1 MLELIRAHAQSWG
14 VKIAFGIII
23 LVFVFWGV
31 GSMHNSSSGAL
42 ATVNKKP
49 ILIQEF
55 GREYERQVETL
66 RSRYP
71 GITAEDMKQM
81 GLKRQV
87 LQAMITERLLADEAA
102 RIGLSVSP
110 VELRRSIES
119 ITAFRNGDGR
129 FDAEVYRSVL
139 KGQQTSPGRFEDG
152 IRRDMLLQK
161 LRDRV
166 AAPASVTD
174 EEARALFDYGRERR
188 TIEYV
193 LFPLEDYVLKVAPTD
208 EQIAE
213 RYNENMD
220 AWRNPQRISL
230 DAVTLTPASL
240 ATSVEIPESA
250 VAAFYADNAETYF
263 VVPERVH
270 ARHILF
276 MAQEGASKDEDAA
289 ARAKAEDVIAQL
301 KKGKDFASLAA
312 KLSDDKGS
320 GAQGGDLGWF
330 TKGQMVPPFEEAAF
344 ALKPGEISA
353 PVRSAFGWH
362 VIKMEA
368 HETQRTRALD
378 EVRGEIRQRLGEEKA
393 SERMHEALDT
403 ALEMAGAGKS
413 IDDIA
418 KALKLEHKPTGLFSR
433 ADAGVAVGLKGQ
445 SVGTAF
451 STPAGTVIDTPL
463 EVEGGYMI
471 AAVLE
476 SQPESVTP
484 LEKVKEEV
492 AAQVRRIEGAKLAV
506 KAAQEAGAKLADG
519 VPAELAARVKTAEP
533 FGRNGFIA
541 PFGQSRALVDAA
553 FAAAPGAWQPAPVD
567 TSSGAVL
574 FRVKDVQRPGDAEWS
589 AAAETVRAT
598 VLSAKREE
606 LFRVFVGELSA
617 AAKIELR
624 NAKLLDD

>member
-14 VKIAFGIII
+14 VKIAFGVII

-31 GSMHNSSSGAL
+31 GSMNNSSSGAL

-49 ILIQEF
+49 ITLQEF
-55 GREYERQVETL
+55 GREYERQVEAL
-66 RSRYP
+66 RGRYP

-87 LQAMITERLLADEAA
+87 LQAMITERLLSDEAA

-110 VELRRSIES
+110 AELRRSIES
-119 ITAFRNGDGR
+119 ISAFRNGDGK
-129 FDAEVYRSVL
+129 FDAETYRAVL
-139 KGQQTSPGRFEDG
+139 KGQQTTPGRFEDG

-166 AAPASVTD
+166 TSSASVTD
-174 EEARALFDYGRERR
+174 DEARALFDYGRERR
-188 TIEYV
+188 SIEYV
-193 LFPLEDYVLKVAPTD
+193 LFPLEDYVLKVTPTD

-213 RYNENMD
+213 RYNENLD

-240 ATSVEIPESA
+240 AASVDIPESA
-250 VAAFYADNAETYF
+250 VAAFYADNADTYF
-263 VVPERVH
+263 VTPERVR

-276 MAQEGASKDEDAA
+276 MAQEGVSKEQDDA
-289 ARAKAEDVIAQL
+289 ARAKAVDVIAQL
-301 KKGKDFASLAA
+301 KKGKDFASLA

-320 GAQGGDLGWF
+320 GAQGGELGWF
-330 TKGQMVPPFEEAAF
+330 TRGQMVPPFEEAVF
-344 ALKPGEISA
+344 AMKPGEISE
-353 PVRSAFGWH
+353 PVRTAFGWH
-362 VIKMEA
+362 VIKLEA
-368 HETQRTRALD
+368 REAQRTRTLD

-393 SERMHEALDT
+393 AEKMHEALDT

-413 IDDIA
+413 IEDIA
-418 KALKLEHKPTGLFSR
+418 KALKLERKATGLFSR
-433 ADAGVAVGLKGQ
+433 ADAAAVVGLKGQ
-445 SVGTAF
+445 SISTAF

-463 EVEGGYMI
+463 EIEGGYMI
-471 AAVLE
+471 AAVQE

-492 AAQVRRIEGAKLAV
+492 AALVRRVEGAKLAA
-506 KAAQEAGAKLADG
+506 KTAQEAGAKLAEG
-519 VPAELAARVKTAEP
+519 VPADLAARVKTAEP
-533 FGRNGFIA
+533 FGRNGVIA

-553 FAAAPGAWQPAPVD
+553 FAAAPGVWQAAPVD
-567 TSSGAVL
+567 TSAGAVL
-574 FRVKDVQRPGDAEWS
+574 FRVKDVQRPTDAEWT

-606 LFRVFVGELSA
+606 LFRVFVGELSS

-624 NAKLLDD
+624 NTKIIED

>member
-31 GSMHNSSSGAL
+31 GSMNNSSSGAL

-49 ILIQEF
+49 ITLQEF
-55 GREYERQVETL
+55 GREYERQVEAL
-66 RSRYP
+66 RGRYP
-71 GITAEDMKQM
+71 GISAEDMKQM

-87 LQAMITERLLADEAA
+87 LQAMITERLLSDEAA

-110 VELRRSIES
+110 AELRRSIES
-119 ITAFRNGDGR
+119 ISAFRNGDGK
-129 FDAEVYRSVL
+129 FDAETYRAVL
-139 KGQQTSPGRFEDG
+139 KGQQTTPGRFEDG

-166 AAPASVTD
+166 TSSASVTD
-174 EEARALFDYGRERR
+174 DEARALFDYGRERR

-193 LFPLEDYVLKVAPTD
+193 LFPLEDYVLKVTPTD

-213 RYNENMD
+213 RYNENLD
-220 AWRNPQRISL
+220 AWRIPQRISL

-240 ATSVEIPESA
+240 AAAVDVPESA

-263 VVPERVH
+263 VTPERVR

-276 MAQEGASKDEDAA
+276 MAQEGVTKEQDEA
-289 ARAKAEDVIAQL
+289 ARAKAVDVIAQL
-301 KKGKDFASLAA
+301 KKGKDFAALA

-320 GAQGGDLGWF
+320 GAQGGELGWF
-330 TKGQMVPPFEEAAF
+330 TRGQMVPPFEEAVF
-344 ALKPGEISA
+344 ALKSGEISE
-353 PVRSAFGWH
+353 PVRTAFGWH
-362 VIKMEA
+362 VIKLEA
-368 HETQRTRALD
+368 REAQRTRALD

-393 SERMHEALDT
+393 AEKMHEALDT

-413 IDDIA
+413 IEDIA
-418 KALKLEHKPTGLFSR
+418 KALKLERKPTGLFSR
-433 ADAGVAVGLKGQ
+433 ADAAAVVGLKGQ
-445 SVGTAF
+445 SIGTAF

-463 EVEGGYMI
+463 EIDGGYLI
-471 AAVLE
+471 AAVQE

-492 AAQVRRIEGAKLAV
+492 AAQVRRVEGAKLAA
-506 KAAQEAGAKLADG
+506 KAAQEAGTRLADG
-519 VPAELAARVKTAEP
+519 VPADLAAKVKSAEP
-533 FGRNGFIA
+533 FGRNGVIA

-553 FAAAPGAWQPAPVD
+553 FAAAPGAWQAVPVD
-567 TSSGAVL
+567 TSTGAVL
-574 FRVKDVQRPGDAEWS
+574 FRVKDVQRPADAEWT

-606 LFRVFVGELSA
+606 LFRVFVGELSS

-624 NAKLLDD
+624 NTKIIED

>member
-14 VKIAFGIII
+14 VKIAFGVII

-31 GSMHNSSSGAL
+31 GSMNNSSSGAL

-49 ILIQEF
+49 ITLQEF
-55 GREYERQVETL
+55 GREYERQVEAL
-66 RSRYP
+66 RGRYP

-87 LQAMITERLLADEAA
+87 LQAMITERLLSDEAA

-110 VELRRSIES
+110 AELRRSIES
-119 ITAFRNGDGR
+119 ISAFRNGDGK
-129 FDAEVYRSVL
+129 FDAETYRAVL
-139 KGQQTSPGRFEDG
+139 KGQQTTPGRFEDG

-166 AAPASVTD
+166 TSSASVTD
-174 EEARALFDYGRERR
+174 DEARALFDYGRERR
-188 TIEYV
+188 SIEYV
-193 LFPLEDYVLKVAPTD
+193 LFPLEDYVLKVTPTD

-213 RYNENMD
+213 RYNENLD

-240 ATSVEIPESA
+240 AASVDIPESA
-250 VAAFYADNAETYF
+250 VAAFYADNADTYF
-263 VVPERVH
+263 VTPERVR

-276 MAQEGASKDEDAA
+276 MAQEGVSKEQDDA
-289 ARAKAEDVIAQL
+289 ARAKAVDVIAQL
-301 KKGKDFASLAA
+301 KKGKDFASLA

-320 GAQGGDLGWF
+320 GAQGGELGWF
-330 TKGQMVPPFEEAAF
+330 TRGQMVPPFEEAVF
-344 ALKPGEISA
+344 GMKPGEISE
-353 PVRSAFGWH
+353 PVRTAFGWH
-362 VIKMEA
+362 VIKLEA
-368 HETQRTRALD
+368 REAQRTRTLD

-393 SERMHEALDT
+393 AEKMHEALDT

-413 IDDIA
+413 IEDIA
-418 KALKLEHKPTGLFSR
+418 KALKLERKTTGLFSR
-433 ADAGVAVGLKGQ
+433 ADAAAVVGLKGQ
-445 SVGTAF
+445 SISTAF

-463 EVEGGYMI
+463 EIEGGYMI
-471 AAVLE
+471 AAVQE

-492 AAQVRRIEGAKLAV
+492 AALVRRVEGAKLAA
-506 KAAQEAGAKLADG
+506 KTAQEAGAKLAEG
-519 VPAELAARVKTAEP
+519 VPADLAARVKTAEP
-533 FGRNGFIA
+533 FGRNGVIA

-553 FAAAPGAWQPAPVD
+553 FAAAPGVWQAAPVD
-567 TSSGAVL
+567 TSAGAVL
-574 FRVKDVQRPGDAEWS
+574 FRVKEVQRPTDAEWT

-606 LFRVFVGELSA
+606 LFRVFVGELSS

-624 NAKLLDD
+624 NTKIIED

>member
-31 GSMHNSSSGAL
+31 GSMNNSSSGAL

-49 ILIQEF
+49 ITLQEF
-55 GREYERQVETL
+55 GREYERQVEAL
-66 RSRYP
+66 RGRYP

-87 LQAMITERLLADEAA
+87 LQAMITERLLSDEAA

-110 VELRRSIES
+110 AELRRSIES
-119 ITAFRNGDGR
+119 ISAFRNGDGK
-129 FDAEVYRSVL
+129 FDAETYRAVL
-139 KGQQTSPGRFEDG
+139 KGQQTTPGRFEDG

-166 AAPASVTD
+166 TSSASITD
-174 EEARALFDYGRERR
+174 DEARALFDYGRERR
-188 TIEYV
+188 SIEYV
-193 LFPLEDYVLKVAPTD
+193 LFPLEDYVLKVTPTD

-213 RYNENMD
+213 RYNENLD

-230 DAVTLTPASL
+230 DAVILTPASL
-240 ATSVEIPESA
+240 AASVDIPESA

-263 VVPERVH
+263 VTPERVR

-276 MAQEGASKDEDAA
+276 MAQEGVTKEQDDA
-289 ARAKAEDVIAQL
+289 ARAKAVDVIAQL
-301 KKGKDFASLAA
+301 KKGKDFASLA

-320 GAQGGDLGWF
+320 GAKGGELGWF
-330 TKGQMVPPFEEAAF
+330 TRGQMVPPFEEAVF
-344 ALKPGEISA
+344 ALKPGEISE
-353 PVRSAFGWH
+353 PVRTAFGWH
-362 VIKMEA
+362 VIKLEA
-368 HETQRTRALD
+368 REAQRTRSLD

-393 SERMHEALDT
+393 AEKMHEALDT
-403 ALEMAGAGKS
+403 ALEMAGAGKP
-413 IDDIA
+413 IEDIA
-418 KALKLEHKPTGLFSR
+418 KALKLERKSTGLFSR
-433 ADAGVAVGLKGQ
+433 GDAATVAGLKGQ
-445 SVGTAF
+445 SIGTVF

-463 EVEGGYMI
+463 EIEGGYLI
-471 AAVLE
+471 AAVQE

-492 AAQVRRIEGAKLAV
+492 AAQVRRVEGAKLAA
-506 KAAQEAGAKLADG
+506 KTAQEAGAKLADG
-519 VPAELAARVKTAEP
+519 VPADLAARVKTADP
-533 FGRNGFIA
+533 FGRNGVIA

-553 FAAAPGAWQPAPVD
+553 FAATPGAWQAAPVD
-567 TSSGAVL
+567 TSAGAVL
-574 FRVKDVQRPGDAEWS
+574 FRVKDVLRPTDAEWTS
-589 AAAETVRAT
+589 AAETVRAT

-606 LFRVFVGELSA
+606 LFRVFVGELSS

-624 NAKLLDD
+624 NTKIIED

>member
-1 MLELIRAHAQSWG
+1 MLELIRARAQSWG

-31 GSMHNSSSGAL
+31 GSMHNGPAGAL

-49 ILIQEF
+49 ITVQEF
-55 GREYERQVETL
+55 GREYERQVEAL

-71 GITAEDMKQM
+71 GISAEDMKQM

-87 LQAMITERLLADEAA
+87 LQSMITERLLTEEAA
-102 RIGLSVSP
+102 RIGLSVAP
-110 VELRRSIES
+110 AELRRSVES
-119 ITAFRNGDGR
+119 IAAFRNGDGK
-129 FDAEVYRSVL
+129 FDADVYRSVL
-139 KGQQTSPGRFEDG
+139 KGQQTTPGRFEEG
-152 IRRDMLLQK
+152 IRHDMLLQK

-166 AAPASVTD
+166 TSPAAVTD

-188 TIEYV
+188 SIEYV
-193 LFPLEDYVLKVAPTD
+193 LFPLEDYVLKVTPTD
-208 EQIAE
+208 EQIAA
-213 RYNENMD
+213 RYNENLD

-230 DAVTLTPASL
+230 DAVSLTPASL
-240 ATSVEIPESA
+240 AATVDIPESA
-250 VAAFYADNAETYF
+250 IAAFYADNAETFF
-263 VVPERVH
+263 VAPERVR

-276 MAQEGASKDEDAA
+276 MAQEGASKDVDAA

-301 KKGKDFASLAA
+301 KKGKDFAALA

-353 PVRSAFGWH
+353 PVRTAFGWH
-362 VIKMEA
+362 VIKLEA
-368 HETQRTRALD
+368 HEVQRTRTLD

-393 SERMHEALDT
+393 TEKMHEALDT

-445 SVGTAF
+445 SVSAAF
-451 STPAGTVIDTPL
+451 ATPAGTVIDTPL

-492 AAQVRRIEGAKLAV
+492 AAQVRRVEGATLAV

-519 VPAELAARVKTAEP
+519 LPADLAAKVKTADP
-533 FGRNGFIA
+533 FGRNGVVA
-541 PFGQSRALVDAA
+541 AFGQSRALVDAA
-553 FAAAPGAWQPAPVD
+553 FAAAPGVWQAAPVD
-567 TSSGAVL
+567 TSAGAVL
-574 FRVKDVQRPGDAEWS
+574 FRVKDVQRPTDAEWT
-589 AAAETVRAT
+589 AAADTVRAT

-606 LFRVFVGELSA
+606 LFRVFVGELSS

-624 NAKLLDD
+624 NTKIIDD

>member
-14 VKIAFGIII
+14 VKIAFGVII

-31 GSMHNSSSGAL
+31 GSMNNSSSGAL

-49 ILIQEF
+49 ITLQEF
-55 GREYERQVETL
+55 GREYERQVEAL
-66 RSRYP
+66 RGRYP

-87 LQAMITERLLADEAA
+87 LQAMITERLLSDEAA

-110 VELRRSIES
+110 AELRRSIES
-119 ITAFRNGDGR
+119 ISAFRNGDGK
-129 FDAEVYRSVL
+129 FDAETYRSVL
-139 KGQQTSPGRFEDG
+139 KGQQTTPGRFEDG

-166 AAPASVTD
+166 TSSASVTD
-174 EEARALFDYGRERR
+174 DEARALFDYGRERR
-188 TIEYV
+188 SIEYV
-193 LFPLEDYVLKVAPTD
+193 LFPLEDYVLKVTPTD

-213 RYNENMD
+213 RYNENLD

-240 ATSVEIPESA
+240 AASVDIPESA
-250 VAAFYADNAETYF
+250 VAAFYADNADTYF
-263 VVPERVH
+263 VTPERVR

-276 MAQEGASKDEDAA
+276 MAQEGVSKEQDDA
-289 ARAKAEDVIAQL
+289 ARAKAVDVIAQL
-301 KKGKDFASLAA
+301 KKGKDFASLA

-320 GAQGGDLGWF
+320 GAQGGELGWF
-330 TKGQMVPPFEEAAF
+330 TRGQMVPPFEEAVF
-344 ALKPGEISA
+344 AMKPGEISE
-353 PVRSAFGWH
+353 PVRTAFGWH
-362 VIKMEA
+362 VIKLEA
-368 HETQRTRALD
+368 REAQRTRTLD

-393 SERMHEALDT
+393 AEKMHEALDT
-403 ALEMAGAGKS
+403 ALEMTGAGKS
-413 IDDIA
+413 IEDIA
-418 KALKLEHKPTGLFSR
+418 KTLKLERKTTGLFSR
-433 ADAGVAVGLKGQ
+433 ADAAAVAGLKGQ
-445 SVGTAF
+445 SIGTAF

-463 EVEGGYMI
+463 EIEGGYMI
-471 AAVLE
+471 AAVQE

-492 AAQVRRIEGAKLAV
+492 AALVRRVEGAKLAA
-506 KAAQEAGAKLADG
+506 KTAQEAGAKLAEG
-519 VPAELAARVKTAEP
+519 VPADLAAKVKTGEP
-533 FGRNGFIA
+533 FGRNGVIA

-553 FAAAPGAWQPAPVD
+553 FAAAPGVWQAAPVD
-567 TSSGAVL
+567 TSAGAVL
-574 FRVKDVQRPGDAEWS
+574 FRVKDVQRPTDAEWT

-606 LFRVFVGELSA
+606 LFRVFVGELSS

-624 NAKLLDD
+624 NTKIIED